1 MKSLTQ
7 CKNIINAVANS
18 GGVMNIIKNLKP
30 MRVILVL
37 SAIATILLR
46 PEPGSEVFYEG
57 AQMFQTLLIPV
68 LAPILFMLLLLD
80 SLMSTIWL
88 TQTTGEEKQRYRMNI
103 IVNLSVVALLLY
115 FWIPFISALGK

>member
-1 MKSLTQ
+1 MKFLKQ
-7 CKNIINAVANS
+7 
-18 GGVMNIIKNLKP
+18 LKP

-37 SAIATILLR
+37 CALATIVFR
-46 PEPGSEVFYEG
+46 PAPGSEVIYEG

-68 LAPILFMLLLLD
+68 LAPIFFMLLLLD

-88 TQTTGEEKQRYRMNI
+88 TQTSGEEKQRYRMNI
-103 IVNLSVVALLLY
+103 IINLSVVALLLY

>member
-1 MKSLTQ
+1 
-7 CKNIINAVANS
+7 
-18 GGVMNIIKNLKP
+18 MNIIKNLKP

-46 PEPGSEVFYEG
+46 PEPGSDVFYEG